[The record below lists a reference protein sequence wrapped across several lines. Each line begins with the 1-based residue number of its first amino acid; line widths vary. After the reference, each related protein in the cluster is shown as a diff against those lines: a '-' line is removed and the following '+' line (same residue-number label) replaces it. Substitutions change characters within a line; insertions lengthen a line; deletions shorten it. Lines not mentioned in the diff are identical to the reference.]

1 MAVKKGKKK
10 FQSDLLS
17 EKKKK
22 EKLYIL
28 VPKAFGGFL
37 PKNKS

>member
-17 EKKKK
+17 EKNIV
-22 EKLYIL
+22 KLYIL